1 LQFEDGRDQV
11 LPLRYGYELARGNMI
26 YSSSRV
32 DPIVIDAQ
40 RALQFNKDTERE
52 VYQVLLYSVPLGGQ
66 NVQSLTYELQG
77 RKEPILLFAI
87 NAEMA

>member
-1 LQFEDGRDQV
+1 
-11 LPLRYGYELARGNMI
+11 MI

-32 DPIVIDAQ
+32 DPIVINAQ

-66 NVQSLTYELQG
+66 NVQSLTYELHG
-77 RKEPILLFAI
+77 RKQPILLFAI
-87 NAEMA
+87 NAEIA